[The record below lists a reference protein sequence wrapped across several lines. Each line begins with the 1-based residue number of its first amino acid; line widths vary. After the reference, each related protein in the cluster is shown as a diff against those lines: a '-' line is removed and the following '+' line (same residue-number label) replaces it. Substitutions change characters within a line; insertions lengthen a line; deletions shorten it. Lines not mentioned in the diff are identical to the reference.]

1 MPAHLTSKIYV
12 DTAINTKQNIIND
25 SDLSISKTLNLQN
38 SLDVLQNNINDGDL
52 TISKILDLGMILAG
66 KQDVST
72 NNTSSNEPSL
82 EPSSTNQFVGF
93 RVETAQEI
101 DVRVGTGGTIPF
113 NVKTGGIG
121 FLYDTHN
128 MYNITTYEYT
138 IPVGYSGYWF
148 FNMRLFIAEYAENKR
163 RIHLRVTRGSSNFE
177 PLQIGNFYG
186 QVESL
191 SGTIPVLEGDV
202 IKVFVHS
209 GDGLGVFIYASRD
222 NCWFEG
228 RYMGI

>member
-1 MPAHLTSKIYV
+1 LANTFTGLQTVNGDLKADHVLVKITAPTLNTHLTSKLYV
-12 DTAINTKQNIIND
+12 DTALIGKQNTLTAGTGIDITDNV
-25 SDLSISKTLNLQN
+25 IS
-38 SLDVLQNNINDGDL
+38 
-52 TISKILDLGMILAG
+52 
-66 KQDVST
+66 ST
-72 NNTSSNEPSL
+72 STSS
-82 EPSSTNQFVGF
+82 SSSFVGF
-93 RVETAQEI
+93 RVETAQEVDMRI
-101 DVRVGTGGTIPF
+101 GTGSTIPF